1 VLIACA
7 QYAIYDGDPEANL
20 ERSVAAILDA
30 AKDGADLVVLPE
42 LANSGCDFSS
52 RKHALGLA
60 EELRYASS
68 PTLRAWREL
77 AEESGVFVV
86 GGLLER
92 EDDSLYNSAIT
103 IGPNFFRRYRK
114 THFWDKE
121 KLLYEPGDR
130 LPVFETPLGNIG
142 VLICY
147 DAWFPETARTLA
159 LRGADLLCILANAP
173 DDWVLEEQ
181 RQGNLTML
189 NVHAISHANANR
201 FFVACANRVGDAY
214 LGRSCVVDP
223 TGGVLAFGS
232 ATAEELISAKIQIK
246 RSRREKRL
254 TSCSHAFGDRNPS
267 VYGLPEAR
275 STSEYFVPE
284 SQ

>member
-30 AKDGADLVVLPE
+30 ARDGADLVVLPE

-60 EELRYASS
+60 EELGHSSS

-77 AEESGVFVV
+77 AEESSVFVV

-92 EDDSLYNSAIT
+92 EDDSLYNSAVT

-121 KLLYEPGDR
+121 KLLYERGDR
-130 LPVFETPLGNIG
+130 LPVFETPLCNIG

-159 LRGADLLCILANAP
+159 LRSADLLCIPANAP

-181 RQGNLTML
+181 RQGNLAML

-201 FFVACANRVGDAY
+201 LFVACANRVGDAY

-232 ATAEELISAKIQIK
+232 ATAEELISARIQID

-254 TSCSHAFGDRNPS
+254 TSRSHAFGDRNPT
-267 VYGLPEAR
+267 VYGLHEAR
-275 STSEYFVPE
+275 STSEHFIPE
-284 SQ
+284 R